1 MTVAN
6 RLAFLLPASS
16 QRSIKPYSSV
26 FARLIALA
34 SMALMLAAC
43 EPSVDME
50 IREPIRPVR
59 TVIAE
64 VGQGYMLRS
73 YYGAVQADLISK
85 LSFRVGGVI
94 DSIEVEIGQ
103 QVAKGQM
110 IATINNNDL
119 ELKLDQEKAALLQ
132 AKAEAVNAKV
142 QYERSYGLVEK
153 GVVSQNEYEST
164 ETAYRTSRA
173 ALEQARKS
181 VQLAEKQLG
190 YANLKV
196 PVRDC
201 TVSELAAEVGEN
213 VSSGQVVATLNCGD
227 HFEVLTN
234 VSENVI
240 RDISV
245 GDNVIVRLNVYQGE
259 DYQGIVSEVGAAVG
273 NRSTYPV
280 VIRITTPDD
289 RLRVGMAAEVSLRVS
304 MEQLT
309 GQIVVPFSA
318 VGEDSIGR
326 YVYVFEAL
334 DADLQTSEQD
344 TLGVARRVAVT
355 LGQVTNEGISISS
368 GVNAGDR
375 VITAGLRY
383 LTDGRKVKLFSYDVE
398 TESSAGADNRFDAP
412 DNIKAI
418 DNSAIN
424 DSVTNDT
431 TINSKAISINAE
443 RG

>member
-213 VSSGQVVATLNCGD
+213 VSSGQVVATL
-227 HFEVLTN
+227 
-234 VSENVI
+234 
-240 RDISV
+240 
-245 GDNVIVRLNVYQGE
+245 
-259 DYQGIVSEVGAAVG
+259 
-273 NRSTYPV
+273 
-280 VIRITTPDD
+280 
-289 RLRVGMAAEVSLRVS
+289 
-304 MEQLT
+304 
-309 GQIVVPFSA
+309 
-318 VGEDSIGR
+318 
-326 YVYVFEAL
+326 
-334 DADLQTSEQD
+334 
-344 TLGVARRVAVT
+344 
-355 LGQVTNEGISISS
+355 
-368 GVNAGDR
+368 
-375 VITAGLRY
+375 
-383 LTDGRKVKLFSYDVE
+383 KLW
-398 TESSAGADNRFDAP
+398 
-412 DNIKAI
+412 
-418 DNSAIN
+418 
-424 DSVTNDT
+424 
-431 TINSKAISINAE
+431 
-443 RG
+443 